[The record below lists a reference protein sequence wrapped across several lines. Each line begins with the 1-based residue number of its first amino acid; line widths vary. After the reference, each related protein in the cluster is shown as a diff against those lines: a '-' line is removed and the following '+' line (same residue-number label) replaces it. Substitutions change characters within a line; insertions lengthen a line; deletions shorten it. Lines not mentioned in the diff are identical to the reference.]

1 VVLAHGLAARAGRF
15 DLVLSIAHVNHGL
28 RGAQSDAEESFV
40 ADYAKRLGVPF
51 ASGRVD
57 PRGRRAGAVSSRVRP
72 TLQEAARRARAD
84 ALRVL
89 AAELGAAHVATA
101 HTADDQAETVLLRL
115 FRGSGPE
122 GLGGIAEASADGF
135 FVRPLLRATRAQ
147 VLSYARRQALT
158 WCEDPSNTDARYA
171 RARLRH
177 GWLPGLAREFN
188 PALLR
193 AIGDLAE
200 AQRRETEWTAGWVE
214 TEARRRFA
222 LQPDGSMRVA
232 ASGWDLA
239 ETPDALARRLARI
252 ALHRMGASR
261 DVSRAHLDRI
271 VRFWRA
277 GRRGSAIELPGSLV
291 LSRDR
296 QGFRLARRL
305 PPGHGC

>member
-1 VVLAHGLAARAGRF
+1 V
-15 DLVLSIAHVNHGL
+15 
-28 RGAQSDAEESFV
+28 
-40 ADYAKRLGVPF
+40 
-51 ASGRVD
+51 
-57 PRGRRAGAVSSRVRP
+57 
-72 TLQEAARRARAD
+72 QEAARRTRAD

-122 GLGGIAEASADGF
+122 GLGGIAERSADGF

-147 VLSYARRQALT
+147 VASYARRHALA
-158 WCEDPSNTDARYA
+158 WREDPSNADARFA

-177 GWLPGLAREFN
+177 GWLPGLARAFN

-214 TEARRRFA
+214 TEARRRFTLEA
-222 LQPDGSMRVA
+222 DGSLRIDA
-232 ASGWDLA
+232 TDWDPST
-239 ETPDALARRLARI
+239 TPDALARRLARS

-261 DVSRAHLDRI
+261 DVSRAHLERI
-271 VRFWRA
+271 VRFWRSGGHA
-277 GRRGSAIELPGSLV
+277 HAIELPGALV
-291 LSRDR
+291 LSRER
-296 QGFRLARRL
+296 QGSRLARRL

>member
-1 VVLAHGLAARAGRF
+1 MLAHALAARAGRF
-15 DLVLSIAHVNHGL
+15 ALALSIAHVNHGL
-28 RGAQSDAEESFV
+28 RGAQSDAEEAFV
-40 ADYAKRLGVPF
+40 ADYAKRLGIAF
-51 ASGRVD
+51 ASRRVD
-57 PRGRRAGAVSSRVRP
+57 PGGRRAAAASSRVRP
-72 TLQEAARRARAD
+72 TLQEAARRTRAD
-84 ALRVL
+84 ALREL

-122 GLGGIAEASADGF
+122 GLGGIAETSADGF

-147 VLSYARRQALT
+147 VLSHAHRHALA
-158 WCEDPSNTDARYA
+158 WCEDPSNADGRYA
-171 RARLRH
+171 RSRLRH

-214 TEARRRFA
+214 SEARRRFA
-222 LQPDGSMRVA
+222 LQSDGSLRVD
-232 ASGWDLA
+232 ASGWEA
-239 ETPDALARRLARI
+239 WATPDALARRLARI

-271 VRFWRA
+271 VRFWRS
-277 GRRGSAIELPGSLV
+277 GRSGGAIELPGSLV

>member
-1 VVLAHGLAARAGRF
+1 VLAHSLVQRVSRF
-15 DLVLSIAHVNHGL
+15 DLAVVLAHVNHGL
-28 RGAQSDAEESFV
+28 RGAQSDAEEAFV
-40 ADYAKRLGVPF
+40 ADFAKRLGV
-51 ASGRVD
+51 ACAARRVD
-57 PRGRRAGAVSSRVRP
+57 AVGRRAGARSSRARP
-72 TLQEAARRARAD
+72 TVQEAARRARAD
-84 ALRVL
+84 ALRGL

-147 VLSYARRQALT
+147 VLLHARRHALT
-158 WCEDPSNTDARYA
+158 WCEDPSNADRRYA

-177 GWLPGLAREFN
+177 GWLPGLARDFN

-200 AQRRETEWTAGWVE
+200 AQRRESEWTSTWVD

-222 LQPDGSMRVA
+222 LEPDGSLRVA
-232 ASGWDLA
+232 GAGWDPA

-271 VRFWRA
+271 VRFWRT
-277 GRRGSAIELPGSLV
+277 GRRGRSIELPGALV
-291 LSRDR
+291 LSREL
-296 QGFRLARRL
+296 QGFRIARGL
-305 PPGHGC
+305 PPGGGC